1 VTHWSGGEGVV
12 FRASFTALRC
22 WRVDGDGMRNAGTV
36 FWSGSTGA
44 GAINRGGQVSPA
56 PLSPPWRDRGRRALA
71 SVHREVIELLRVEAL
86 RELQQLGIDIEQYRT
101 MPL

>member
-1 VTHWSGGEGVV
+1 MVMGCAMLVQFSGLARLA
-12 FRASFTALRC
+12 RAPSIAA
-22 WRVDGDGMRNAGTV
+22 AG
-36 FWSGSTGA
+36 FPPRRFFS
-44 GAINRGGQVSPA
+44 
-56 PLSPPWRDRGRRALA
+56 PWRDCGRRALA